1 MEVLLDEILQDL
13 KLQLD
18 ISSEQEVALL
28 SSKIK
33 NAIREVKRARNYP
46 KYYTDAQIAEDL
58 EDRKMNY
65 NAYPNMED
73 YYSNI
78 INLALYDYSQIGG
91 EGELSHSDSGT
102 SRTWKDRKECF
113 NGISTICQYGG

>member
-46 KYYTDAQIAEDL
+46 KYYTDSQIAEDL
-58 EDRKMNY
+58 ED
-65 NAYPNMED
+65 
-73 YYSNI
+73 YYSNVPEAI
-78 INLALYDYSQIGG
+78 
-91 EGELSHSDSGT
+91 
-102 SRTWKDRKECF
+102 
-113 NGISTICQYGG
+113 

>member
-1 MEVLLDEILQDL
+1 MEVLFDEILQDL
-13 KLQLD
+13 KIQLD
-18 ISSEQEVALL
+18 ISSEHEVALL

-33 NAIREVKRARNYP
+33 NAIREVRHARNYP
-46 KYYTDAQIAEDL
+46 KYYTDVQIAED
-58 EDRKMNY
+58 
-65 NAYPNMED
+65 MED

-78 INLALYDYSQIGG
+78 ISLALYDYNQIGG

>member
-46 KYYTDAQIAEDL
+46 KYYTDSQIAEDL
-58 EDRKMNY
+58 ED
-65 NAYPNMED
+65 

-78 INLALYDYSQIGG
+78 LSLALYDYNQIGA
-91 EGELSHSDSGT
+91 EGETGHSDSGT

-113 NGISTICQYGG
+113 NGISTICQYGS

>member
-1 MEVLLDEILQDL
+1 MEVLFDEILQDL
-13 KLQLD
+13 KIQLD

-46 KYYTDAQIAEDL
+46 KYYTDSQIAEDL
-58 EDRKMNY
+58 ED
-65 NAYPNMED
+65 

-78 INLALYDYSQIGG
+78 LSLALYDYNQIGG

>member
-46 KYYTDAQIAEDL
+46 KYYTD
-58 EDRKMNY
+58 
-65 NAYPNMED
+65 
-73 YYSNI
+73 
-78 INLALYDYSQIGG
+78 SQIDV
-91 EGELSHSDSGT
+91 LQFFIRNFSYLHND
-102 SRTWKDRKECF
+102 
-113 NGISTICQYGG
+113 

>member
-33 NAIREVKRARNYP
+33 NAIREVRHARNYP
-46 KYYTDAQIAEDL
+46 KYYTDSQIAEDL
-58 EDRKMNY
+58 ED
-65 NAYPNMED
+65 

-78 INLALYDYSQIGG
+78 LSLALYDYNQIGA
-91 EGELSHSDSGT
+91 EGETGHSDSGT